1 MKNGTVIS
9 SATAGTPVRLI
20 APVSAAA
27 AEIEQHRAYLMRYA
41 SLQLRDAGA
50 AEDAVQDTL
59 MAALE
64 DEFSIEMDIDDII
77 DFSSFEV
84 GKTLLNKYGVT
95 FA

>member
-1 MKNGTVIS
+1 MSENENRYRQIFCSVFD
-9 SATAGTPVRLI
+9 VEN
-20 APVSAAA
+20 AALDNNLA
-27 AEIEQHRAYLMRYA
+27 YQEIP
-41 SLQLRDAGA
+41 DW
-50 AEDAVQDTL
+50 D
-59 MAALE
+59 ALE